1 MKDTVNI
8 FITYEISE
16 ILIHTKK
23 IFKMSPQNPYYFQ
36 RMRIESCIKGNNEN
50 QKFSLYLM
58 TNLPQFIE

>member
-1 MKDTVNI
+1 MKDTINK

-16 ILIHTKK
+16 ILIQKK
-23 IFKMSPQNPYYFQ
+23 KSLKWALKTQNYFQ